1 MKKRTKRINFR
12 RSLQAGTCSKKDWDK
27 LQLAPTLIGG
37 YFMIYLAVLA
47 FGVTLGLPIAVIFA
61 STAQGKATSTA
72 LEGIARQPES
82 APRIQTAM
90 IIGLALIESLVIYAL
105 LMFFVLVGKLP
116 ADQMLKEMIDAD
128 AKSVATDHRSE
139 N

>member
-1 MKKRTKRINFR
+1 M
-12 RSLQAGTCSKKDWDK
+12 L
-27 LQLAPTLIGG
+27 
-37 YFMIYLAVLA
+37 YLAVLA

-72 LEGIARQPES
+72 LEGIARQPDS
-82 APRIQTAM
+82 SGKIQTAM

-105 LMFFVLVGKLP
+105 LMFFILQLNNLP
-116 ADQMLKEMIDAD
+116 DKAMLLDLIRAAAEQ
-128 AKSVATDHRSE
+128 TGG

>member
-1 MKKRTKRINFR
+1 
-12 RSLQAGTCSKKDWDK
+12 
-27 LQLAPTLIGG
+27 
-37 YFMIYLAVLA
+37 MIYLAVLA

-82 APRIQTAM
+82 SGKIQTAM

-105 LMFFVLVGKLP
+105 LMFFILQAKLP
-116 ADQMLKEMIDAD
+116 ADEMLRGMIDAD
-128 AKSVATDHRSE
+128 AGNAPVEQVQEDAANGNGVEMEDAGE
-139 N
+139 NQ